1 MYPNINLMR
10 LCRESNNNNN
20 EKFKDVLS
28 ELEKFQNSHPRM
40 ASHEKKQSTIK
51 LINLLMISVIIL
63 YPFKRRSRL
72 L

>member
-28 ELEKFQNSHPRM
+28 ELEKLQNSHPKDGFAR
-40 ASHEKKQSTIK
+40 EKTVNDKTNKFIDD
-51 LINLLMISVIIL
+51 ISNYFIS
-63 YPFKRRSRL
+63 FQAA
-72 L
+72 